1 MKATTDPDID
11 ETQQMQLDD
20 AYLHLK
26 SEFEREANDG
36 DHDAE
41 TLLLLL
47 KGLELAKARENE
59 EYNKRHLRIYGM
71 LRQAMDYVYD
81 TAPERINA
89 LKKLVKEVCRDI
101 DEKEWDEMTRR
112 FPVS

>member
-1 MKATTDPDID
+1 MKATTDPDMD
-11 ETQQMQLDD
+11 ETQQTPSDD

-26 SEFEREANDG
+26 TAFEREAHDG
-36 DHDAE
+36 DHDHE
-41 TLLLLL
+41 TLVLFL
-47 KGLELAKARENE
+47 KGLEQAKTKENE

-81 TAPERINA
+81 TAPEKINT

-101 DEKEWDEMTRR
+101 DEREWEKMTRK
-112 FPVS
+112 FTDA